1 MCIAVLDTEVA
12 ECFNVCF
19 RQSERTVM
27 VGGATE
33 PLYLP
38 AGEERTAEL
47 HYREDF
53 AASALHE
60 AAHWCIAGNARR
72 ARLDFGYDYQPPPR
86 SEPAQA
92 AFFALE
98 IKAQALECLFAQA
111 AGVEFSASADN
122 LNADVKQFEILLKR
136 STENV
141 RDWLAH
147 TQDSRA
153 RRYLQALAQQGLVY
167 AGEADGSR

>member
-1 MCIAVLDTEVA
+1 MLDTDVA
-12 ECFNVCF
+12 DCFIACF
-19 RQSERTVM
+19 AQSERTVM
-27 VGGATE
+27 VGGASE

-38 AGEERTAEL
+38 ACGRRYAEL

-72 ARLDFGYDYQPPPR
+72 ARVDFGYDYQAPPR

-98 IKAQALECLFAQA
+98 IKTQALECLFAQA